1 MKARTL
7 LMVGS
12 LAVLASCVPSEPR
25 IDEVMDLPLKTT
37 ERPEWETGLLRAN
50 ANYMLFGAVSE
61 QDRQNLLGDYYFV
74 TWSDVRPDLPARLV
88 FRYTQARTGSR
99 VLESIVDYRSGRQGG
114 EKHEAFAFN
123 GPDRRVDGDILT
135 WKLLLEVDGK
145 VVDSKQSFL
154 WE

>member
-7 LMVGS
+7 LMIGG
-12 LAVLASCVPSEPR
+12 LAVFASCAPSEPR

-50 ANYMLFGAVSE
+50 ANYMLFGAVAE

-99 VLESIVDYRSGRQGG
+99 VLESIVLYQAGRKGG

-123 GPDRRVDGDILT
+123 GPDRQADGDILT
-135 WKLLLEVDGK
+135 WKLVLEVDGK